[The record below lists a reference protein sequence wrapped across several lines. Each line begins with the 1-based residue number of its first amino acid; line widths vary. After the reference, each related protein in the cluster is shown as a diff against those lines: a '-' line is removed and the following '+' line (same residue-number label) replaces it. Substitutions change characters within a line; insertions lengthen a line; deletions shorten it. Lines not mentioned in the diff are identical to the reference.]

1 MKKGFLILAFLAV
14 ICVSFWA
21 GNDYS
26 NQNHLQDRAQ
36 RCSAMLVFAVDKLE
50 DLQLQ
55 YDADSMEA
63 LISNI
68 YAASEF
74 CDTGELSAALHDLWN
89 ALISDGE
96 NLGGMETDLI
106 TALKEADPQSIEA
119 VAARMRGY
127 AETA

>member
-1 MKKGFLILAFLAV
+1 MKKGILIAAFLAV
-14 ICVSFWA
+14 ICTSFFA
-21 GNDYS
+21 GKYYS
-26 NQNHLQDRAQ
+26 EQNHLQDRAQ
-36 RCSAMLVFAVDKLE
+36 RCSTMLVFAVDKLE

-68 YAASEF
+68 YAAYEF
-74 CDTGELSAALHDLWN
+74 CDSGELSVALHDLWN
-89 ALISDGE
+89 ALIIDGE
-96 NLGGMETDLI
+96 NLVGMENDLI

-119 VAARMRGY
+119 VAARMRGH